1 MGTTFENEILEIFGT
16 TDLEQLKKISRDVAS
31 YNQKKQRNISGRKNS
46 FTEIQAA
53 EMVALYS
60 QGESI
65 SDLARKYQVSRQTI
79 YNQLKRAHRFSE
91 DPDVKMRMNFMNH
104 NDLCTTIDIDF
115 RHEKIT
121 IHNYTEQILLR
132 TFGVIENP
140 DWKDFEYFLEDRCF
154 PRTRDH
160 ANEILREMNLP
171 FYDPLLIVEKT
182 QGRMEGDHQWIM
194 ILKKE
199 Q

>member
-1 MGTTFENEILEIFGT
+1 M
-16 TDLEQLKKISRDVAS
+16 
-31 YNQKKQRNISGRKNS
+31 
-46 FTEIQAA
+46 
-53 EMVALYS
+53 
-60 QGESI
+60 
-65 SDLARKYQVSRQTI
+65 
-79 YNQLKRAHRFSE
+79 
-91 DPDVKMRMNFMNH
+91 
-104 NDLCTTIDIDF
+104 
-115 RHEKIT
+115 IT

-132 TFGVIENP
+132 AFGVIENP

-160 ANEILREMNLP
+160 AHDILREMNLL

>member
-104 NDLCTTIDIDF
+104 NDF
-115 RHEKIT
+115 MYYH
-121 IHNYTEQILLR
+121 
-132 TFGVIENP
+132 
-140 DWKDFEYFLEDRCF
+140 
-154 PRTRDH
+154 
-160 ANEILREMNLP
+160 
-171 FYDPLLIVEKT
+171 
-182 QGRMEGDHQWIM
+182 
-194 ILKKE
+194 
-199 Q
+199 

>member
-1 MGTTFENEILEIFGT
+1 
-16 TDLEQLKKISRDVAS
+16 
-31 YNQKKQRNISGRKNS
+31 
-46 FTEIQAA
+46 
-53 EMVALYS
+53 
-60 QGESI
+60 
-65 SDLARKYQVSRQTI
+65 
-79 YNQLKRAHRFSE
+79 
-91 DPDVKMRMNFMNH
+91 MNH

-132 TFGVIENP
+132 AFGVIENP

-182 QGRMEGDHQWIM
+182 QGRMEGDYQWIM